1 VRVAY
6 EEFWQIP
13 QWTQQ
18 IFYVAAAVSSLS
30 LVIGIVSQILK
41 WQKCR
46 GSSVWQW
53 SGLLEKFLVYIVGH
67 KKIRRKKPEGIIHA
81 LMFLGFTGL
90 FIATSILAVE
100 TYVIKSGLLENW
112 RYLTFSFFAD
122 IVGIVFLTGTC
133 IALYR
138 RLKYGK
144 KEDELRP
151 EAITV
156 LSVLIVIGLTGF
168 LAESLRIA
176 GMGLPLHESWS
187 VMGYLIALVIGAAH
201 VAPGQLESGHLVLWG
216 THAFFSLGMI
226 AVIPYTK
233 LFHMVVSP
241 ANILLSPLPEQALT
255 VLPLMK
261 NLEQQQEIGAYH
273 AVDIAWKDAME
284 GNACTNCR
292 RCEEHCPAF
301 LTGKSLSPRT
311 ILQGLRT
318 AVNSGNDLLNGQLVN
333 SDGVI
338 AIDAVWSCTTCGSCV
353 EQCPVS
359 DSPLKQIMSLRVGLT
374 SRGYVPAIAA
384 KALEGLQSVGNP
396 WEFEPVKRYDWANK
410 FRLQDIPDE
419 EIEVIYWLGCGV
431 GYDNRIQEIAAA
443 TMGILTKAGVK
454 YKTLADLE
462 VCCGDPARR
471 MGEEALFQSLAR
483 QNQQNLAKYSNKVI
497 LTHCPHCYHVLKN
510 EYALLGLE
518 INVVH
523 HSQFIM
529 ELIDDNKVCLQEPWE
544 QKVIYHDPCYLGRHN
559 KEYSNPRQV
568 IESAP
573 NHKLTLLEFEENGDG
588 SFCCGAGGGQ
598 LWLESEMGERI
609 NYHRFDQAE
618 EKQPDVIATACPYC
632 KIMMETACS
641 FRGSKIKVK
650 DISELLEIS

>member
-1 VRVAY
+1 MQVTY
-6 EEFWQIP
+6 EEFWQIS

-18 IFYVAAAVSSLS
+18 IFYVAAAVAIIS
-30 LVIGIVSQILK
+30 LVAGIVRQILK
-41 WQKCR
+41 WQSCR

-67 KKIRRKKPEGIIHA
+67 KKIRRKKPEGIIH
-81 LMFLGFTGL
+81 LSIFLGFTGL

-100 TYVIKSGLLENW
+100 TYILKNGLLVNW
-112 RYLTFSFFAD
+112 RYLAFSFFAD
-122 IVGIVFLTGTC
+122 IAGIVFLTGTG

-156 LSVLIVIGLTGF
+156 LSVLIGIGLTGF
-168 LAESLRIA
+168 LTESLRIA
-176 GMGLPLHESWS
+176 GMGLPLHEAWS
-187 VMGYLIALVIGAAH
+187 VMGYLIALVIRATH
-201 VAPGQLESGHLVLWG
+201 VAPGQLESGHLVIWI
-216 THAFFSLGMI
+216 THAFLSLGMI

-241 ANILLSPLPEQALT
+241 TNILLSPQPEQELAA
-255 VLPLMK
+255 LPLMK
-261 NLEQQQEIGAYH
+261 DLEKQQEIGAYH
-273 AVDIAWKDAME
+273 AEDIAWKDAME

-301 LTGKSLSPRT
+301 LTGKSLSPRS
-311 ILQGLRT
+311 ILQGLKT
-318 AVNSGNDLLNGQLVN
+318 ALNSGNDLLNGQN
-333 SDGVI
+333 NDGVI
-338 AIDAVWSCTTCGSCV
+338 ANDAVWSCTACGSCI

-359 DSPLKQIMSLRVGLT
+359 NSPLKQIVSLRIGLT
-374 SRGYVPAIAA
+374 SRGFVPPIAA
-384 KALEGLQSVGNP
+384 KALEGIQAVGNP
-396 WEFEPVKRYDWANK
+396 WEFEPVKRYDWVNK
-410 FRLQDIPDE
+410 LRLPDIPDE
-419 EIEVIYWLGCGV
+419 ELEVIYWLGCGV
-431 GYDNRIQEIAAA
+431 GYDNRIQQIAAA
-443 TMGILTKAGVK
+443 TMGVLTKAGVK
-454 YKTLADLE
+454 FKTLTDSE

-471 MGEEALFQSLAR
+471 MGEEALFQALAR
-483 QNQQNLAKYSNKVI
+483 QNQQTLAKFSNKII

-510 EYALLGLE
+510 EYAQLGLK

-523 HSQFIM
+523 HSQFLM
-529 ELIDDNKVCLQEPWE
+529 QLIDDKKVALQEPWE
-544 QKVIYHDPCYLGRHN
+544 QTVIYHDPCYLGRHN
-559 KEYSNPRQV
+559 KEFSNPRQV

-573 NHKLTLLEFEENGDG
+573 NSKLTLTEFDENRDEA
-588 SFCCGAGGGQ
+588 FCCGGGGGQ
-598 LWLESEMGERI
+598 LWLESEIGDRI
-609 NYHRFDQAE
+609 NYRRFDQAL

>member
-1 VRVAY
+1 VQVAY

-18 IFYVAAAVSSLS
+18 IFYLAAAVSTLS
-30 LVIGIVSQILK
+30 LVIGLVSQILK
-41 WQKCR
+41 WRRCR

-53 SGLLEKFLVYIVGH
+53 SALLEKFFIYVVGH
-67 KKIRRKKPEGIIHA
+67 KKIRRKKPEGIIHS
-81 LMFLGFTGL
+81 LIFLGFTGS
-90 FIATSILAVE
+90 FIATTILAVE
-100 TYVIKSGLLENW
+100 AYIIKGGLENW
-112 RYLTFSFFAD
+112 RYLTFAFFAD
-122 IVGIVFLTGTC
+122 IVGIIFLAGTC

-156 LSVLIVIGLTGF
+156 LSVLIGIGLTGF

-176 GMGLPLHESWS
+176 GIGLPLHEGWS
-187 VMGYLIALVIGAAH
+187 IMGYLMALVIGAAH
-201 VAPGQLESGHLVLWG
+201 VAPGQLASGHLVIWIAHVFL
-216 THAFFSLGMI
+216 SLGMI
-226 AVIPYTK
+226 AAIPYTK

-241 ANILLSPLPEQALT
+241 TNILLSPHPEQALAA
-255 VLPLMK
+255 LPLMR
-261 NLEQQQEIGAYH
+261 NLEKQQEIGAYR
-273 AVDIAWKDAME
+273 AEDIAWKDAME

-311 ILQGLRT
+311 IMQGLKT
-318 AVNSGNDLLNGQLVN
+318 AVNSGYDLLNGQSDN

-338 AIDAVWSCTTCGSCV
+338 AVDAVWSCTACGNCV

-384 KALEGLQSVGNP
+384 KALESLQSVGNP
-396 WEFEPVKRYDWANK
+396 WEFEPAKRYDWANK
-410 FRLQDIPDE
+410 LRLQDIPDE
-419 EIEVIYWLGCGV
+419 ETEVLYWLGCGV

-462 VCCGDPARR
+462 ICCGDPARR

-483 QNQQNLAKYSNKVI
+483 QNQQNLAKFSNKII
-497 LTHCPHCYHVLKN
+497 LTHCAHCYHVLKN

-518 INVVH
+518 IKVVH

-529 ELIDDNKVCLQEPWE
+529 KLIEDKKVCLQEPWE
-544 QKVIYHDPCYLGRHN
+544 QTVIYHDPCYLGRHN

-573 NHKLTLLEFEENGDG
+573 NHKLTLTEFEENREGA
-588 SFCCGAGGGQ
+588 FCCGAGGGQ
-598 LWLESEMGERI
+598 MWLESEMGERI
-609 NYHRFDQAE
+609 NYHRFDQAA

-650 DISELLEIS
+650 DISELIEIS